1 MKIYTIIIITCYIWT
16 RKATAHKVTHN
27 LLELTQVVGLDSP
40 DLLVTDAPD
49 EVVTQGLVRA
59 MCRTCDLHVARDNWC
74 PELLGN
80 D

>member
-40 DLLVTDAPD
+40 DLLVTGAQE
-49 EVVTQGLVRA
+49 EVVPRGLIRA
-59 MCRTCDLHVARDNWC
+59 TRPPCDL
-74 PELLGN
+74 
-80 D
+80 